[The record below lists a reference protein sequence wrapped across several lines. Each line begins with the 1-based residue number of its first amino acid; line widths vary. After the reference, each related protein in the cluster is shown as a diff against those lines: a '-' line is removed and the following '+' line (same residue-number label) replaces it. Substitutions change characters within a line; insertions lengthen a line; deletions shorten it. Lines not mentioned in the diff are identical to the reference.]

1 MDHVLTRG
9 LAIFGRSVTY
19 TRTGYSSFTY
29 LQTLPVNTVKV
40 DRSFLTAVIERERDG
55 AILRAIVA
63 MARALGLTVVAEGV
77 ENIAQLQFLREIGC
91 DRAQGFLLARP
102 GPAEALTAL
111 GNAAHPL
118 IASGA

>member
-1 MDHVLTRG
+1 
-9 LAIFGRSVTY
+9 
-19 TRTGYSSFTY
+19 
-29 LQTLPVNTVKV
+29 
-40 DRSFLTAVIERERDG
+40 RERDG

-102 GPAEALTAL
+102 GPAEVLTAL

-118 IASGA
+118 IALGA